1 MRILNW
7 ISKLWYFVTDNEFAE
22 EAEEEEMDLADKIN
36 DVPVDEVSQ
45 EKGEIKL
52 KNGTTKPVKEQ
63 PKQKQTILN

>member
-1 MRILNW
+1 
-7 ISKLWYFVTDNEFAE
+7 
-22 EAEEEEMDLADKIN
+22 MDLADKIN

-52 KNGTTKPVKEQ
+52 KNGITKPVKEQ

>member
-7 ISKLWYFVTDNEFAE
+7 ISKLWYFVTDYEFEE
-22 EAEEEEMDLADKIN
+22 EAEEEQMDLADKIN

-52 KNGTTKPVKEQ
+52 KKWHYKAS
-63 PKQKQTILN
+63 